1 MAFRLLLLFL
11 PACDAYPF
19 INTRRFAFPC
29 LLPSHSSPRV
39 CASLPPLPLSLL
51 YIFFLFYSTAAT
63 TSICF
68 PPLRRSPA
76 HTSTPPADAQNT
88 PSDWVNLHNA
98 TRCSVGVAPVSW
110 DNTVAA
116 YAWWYANQWI
126 GDCQLKHSGGSY
138 GENLFVGWGR
148 ELSIADAVKAWVD
161 ERQHYNCRS
170 NSCASEQ
177 CSNGGIFITCN
188 YSPPGTSLA
197 SALTH
202 AVVCHRRNNS
212 PPSIV
217 NSAFP
222 NPDHR
227 TPPFGIL
234 DSALYREE
242 KERLRALVLLDI
254 FWTRPRASSP
264 PRRAPARPTFARCC
278 RCYFAHGACSSQ
290 VRTLLPL
297 LLRSRATTSHRVG
310 SAYLPV
316 DACIIPPFAHC
327 PAVSCCSLPLLACL
341 SICAVPTRSRANAS

>member
-29 LLPSHSSPRV
+29 LLPSHSSLRV

-51 YIFFLFYSTAAT
+51 YIFFLFYSAAAT

-68 PPLRRSPA
+68 PPLRRGPA
-76 HTSTPPADAQNT
+76 HTSTPPCAGGDTSGCRGSHAHMHVADAQNT

-116 YAWWYANQWI
+116 YAWWYANQRI
-126 GDCQLKHSGGSY
+126 GDCQLKHSGGPY

-177 CSNGGIFITCN
+177 
-188 YSPPGTSLA
+188 PPGTSSA

-242 KERLRALVLLDI
+242 KERLRAPVLDI
-254 FWTRPRASSP
+254 FWTRSRASSP
-264 PRRAPARPTFARCC
+264 PRRVPARPTSARCC
-278 RCYFAHGACSSQ
+278 LCYFA
-290 VRTLLPL
+290 
-297 LLRSRATTSHRVG
+297 RATTSHRVG

-327 PAVSCCSLPLLACL
+327 PAVPCCSPPLLACL